1 MGLVRHKDGR
11 GRCPLRLS
19 RGVCVV
25 NQYLLSVYEA
35 DGKIESAPMTPEDV
49 RSFMQRVIALEHE
62 MEATGTF
69 VFGGALHG
77 PDATTVVHKAPGST
91 RSVTDGP
98 FAEAKEHIGGFYI
111 IRAMTM

>member
-1 MGLVRHKDGR
+1 
-11 GRCPLRLS
+11 
-19 RGVCVV
+19 VV

-91 RSVTDGP
+91 RSSPVGHSPRPRSTSAASTSSRP
-98 FAEAKEHIGGFYI
+98 
-111 IRAMTM
+111 